1 MFIWLKRLFRRWRK
15 KRALEPIKMPKRA
28 HRGSRYRR
36 ASRVEVEFNANC
48 ALVEP
53 PAHPVHVLLID
64 NVVKSIDTPCDLST
78 SAAVS
83 KLSHAATCAEPC
95 LKIKQRLA
103 GRGGLDDPLIGNL
116 FEAVD
121 KADRRRAARMP
132 SPRLARFR
140 CAPSLWAAFLTK
152 VSPLP
157 VRVSTSRF
165 GYSVWVETPFAHS
178 EYTFTGGVWALALGP
193 GDERIYRLLTK
204 YLYEIPG
211 DPITHK
217 RWEPEGFFQAE
228 AVWPYGEEPPLEDR
242 TKR

>member
-1 MFIWLKRLFRRWRK
+1 
-15 KRALEPIKMPKRA
+15 
-28 HRGSRYRR
+28 
-36 ASRVEVEFNANC
+36 
-48 ALVEP
+48 
-53 PAHPVHVLLID
+53 
-64 NVVKSIDTPCDLST
+64 
-78 SAAVS
+78 
-83 KLSHAATCAEPC
+83 
-95 LKIKQRLA
+95 
-103 GRGGLDDPLIGNL
+103 
-116 FEAVD
+116 
-121 KADRRRAARMP
+121 MP

-217 RWEPEGFFQAE
+217 RWEPEGFFQAKLCGRTGKSRRSKTGRSADARS
-228 AVWPYGEEPPLEDR
+228 AVAADVRVPCWI
-242 TKR
+242 